1 MNSKY
6 YNNGVLNITL
16 DDYLNVFNIIKRELD
31 LNEEDDRYDLAIE
44 SSISDEL
51 FRLARQEL
59 HPNQHLVSH
68 FPIETDITDNTTFT
82 LDLTCIS
89 RVLWVRILH
98 DSGSITCVPRIQ
110 LDCLKKNSSGWS
122 YKITGNQ
129 LVITNID
136 KINSDRPETIELVTN
151 GGNIYYWLT
160 SGWRILV
167 QAVKANMY
175 LNYFKSLDEY
185 NACMN
190 SYALLYKDLER
201 QTYTLYE
208 DRIKAN
214 GIHL

>member
-59 HPNQHLVSH
+59 HPNQYLVSH
-68 FPIETDITDNTTFT
+68 FPLEKDITDNTTFT

-98 DSGSITCVPRIQ
+98 DSGSITCVHRIQ
-110 LDCLKKNSSGWS
+110 SDCLKKNSSGWS